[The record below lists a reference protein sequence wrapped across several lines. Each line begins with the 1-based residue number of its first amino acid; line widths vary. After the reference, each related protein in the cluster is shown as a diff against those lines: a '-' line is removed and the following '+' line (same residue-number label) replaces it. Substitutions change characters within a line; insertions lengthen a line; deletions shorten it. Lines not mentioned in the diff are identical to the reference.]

1 MRIVA
6 HNGVPG
12 RAPECL
18 MASLLAAWTC
28 GIDLL
33 VVDVMLTSDDHIVA
47 ANPELLARIGAPPSF
62 AALSLARLRALDP
75 GRGFQGRFDRSTGVV
90 HGTDFPWIRHGNQP
104 RWPLPT
110 VDELLALGDRVPLV
124 LRPLADDEAGLAR
137 LLERL
142 GDHLVRHRAPRALG
156 LLVPFAAVEP
166 ARRRCPSAVPILD
179 MLGDFDAAALALAD
193 AERLA
198 AAVRIDAILGVDL
211 PKPTRPIT
219 ESSTLLPGPGQLLVL
234 SLPGQPTTAED
245 LQQLAAM
252 GRVWGLAPSDL
263 LQASLLPTRPPVF
276 HDELT
281 GAALSYEHWV
291 ASPSRRVPDT
301 RWSCGERGFEI
312 EITEG
317 GSYSGAGLVLR
328 SPIRGDFCA
337 EVDFDVDS
345 PASAATLELCVV
357 NVNPGGLAR
366 TWEDMFQEHPAF
378 DVHGGSPYVGTE
390 RDEHDGFRAICSR
403 GSTILTPGQQNVYN
417 DYGRD
422 VGDAEG
428 MTGSLRLVRRGS
440 AWSSWYRDHHNA
452 DWMCCGSLI
461 NESMNEE
468 LWIRMA
474 AKHWSKNGAT
484 PPACR
489 FRFRRFSL
497 TLR

>member
-1 MRIVA
+1 MRLVA
-6 HNGVPG
+6 HNGVAG

-33 VVDVMLTSDDHIVA
+33 VVDVMITSDDHVVA
-47 ANPELLARIGAPPSF
+47 ATPALLARIGATPPF
-62 AALSLARLRALDP
+62 AALSLDELRALDP
-75 GRGFQGRFDRSTGVV
+75 GRGFQGRFEGAAGVA
-90 HGTDFPWIRHGNQP
+90 HGTDSPWVRHGHQP

-110 VDELLALGDRVPLV
+110 VDELLALGDRIPLV
-124 LRPLADDEAGLAR
+124 LRPIADDDAGLRR

-142 GDHLVRHRAPRALG
+142 GDRLARHRAPRALG
-156 LLVPFAAVEP
+156 LAVAP
-166 ARRRCPSAVPILD
+166 ATVDLARRLCPAAAPILD
-179 MLGDFDAAALALAD
+179 AAGGLDAAVLEH
-193 AERLA
+193 AEAHRLA
-198 AAVRIDAILGVDL
+198 IVASVDALRGADL
-211 PKPTRPIT
+211 PAPEHAAPDP
-219 ESSTLLPGPGQLLVL
+219 STLLPGPGQILAL
-234 SLPGQPTTAED
+234 SVPGQPTTDAD
-245 LQQLAAM
+245 RQALAAS
-252 GRVWGLAPSDL
+252 GRVWGLAPSDPIE
-263 LQASLLPTRPPVF
+263 AAPSRPPLF
-276 HDELT
+276 DDALT
-281 GAALSYEHWV
+281 GPTLSREHWV

-301 RWSCGERGFEI
+301 RWSCSERGFEI

-328 SPIRGDFCA
+328 SPIRGDFSA
-337 EVDFDVDS
+337 EVDFDVDV
-345 PASAATLELCVV
+345 PVSAATLELCVV

-422 VGDAEG
+422 VGDPEG
-428 MTGSLRLVRRGS
+428 VTGSLRLVRRGS
-440 AWSSWYRDHHNA
+440 AWSSWYRDAHNPG
-452 DWMCCGSLI
+452 WMCCGSLV
-461 NESMNEE
+461 NASMNDEV
-468 LWIRMA
+468 WIRMA

-489 FRFRRFSL
+489 FRFRRFSV